1 VYNAENDIRRDGGV
15 RFLFTVEVSES
26 GVFSFSR
33 ATESMDM
40 YSVLGEVAIDDV
52 REGGVGDMV
61 VKFRGS
67 SRRVRFVETIGEGGY
82 ARGRFA
88 RSRKTGVS
96 GIDGLKEFECV
107 AGEEVT
113 ACVAS
118 EDIFVMC

>member
-15 RFLFTVEVSES
+15 RFLFTVEVGES

-33 ATESMDM
+33 ATESVDM
-40 YSVLGEVAIDDV
+40 YSVLREVAIDDV
-52 REGGVGDMV
+52 RKGGVGDMV

-67 SRRVRFVETIGEGGY
+67 GRRIRFVETIGKGGY

-88 RSRKTGVS
+88 GSRETRVS
-96 GIDGLKEFECV
+96 GIDGFKEFECV
-107 AGEEVT
+107 AGKEVT